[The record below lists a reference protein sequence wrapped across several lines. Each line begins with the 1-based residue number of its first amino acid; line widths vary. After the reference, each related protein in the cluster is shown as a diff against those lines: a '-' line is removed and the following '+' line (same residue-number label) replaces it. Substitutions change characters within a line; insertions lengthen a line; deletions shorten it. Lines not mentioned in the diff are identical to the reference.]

1 MQELGQSLEDYLE
14 AILILE
20 KQLDTVHNIDI
31 ASYLGFSK
39 SSVSHALKILQADK
53 LIQIHQDKSVKLQA
67 DKLIQIHQDKSV
79 KLTREGQ
86 KTAQHTY
93 QRHEFFTK
101 MLQQIG
107 VNKFTAEE
115 DACRLEHVISDET
128 FQAIKKY
135 YEFHE

>member
-53 LIQIHQDKSVKLQA
+53 LIQIHP
-67 DKLIQIHQDKSV
+67 DKSV

-101 MLQQIG
+101 MLQHIG

-135 YEFHE
+135 YELHE

>member
-53 LIQIHQDKSVKLQA
+53 LIQIHQDKSVKL
-67 DKLIQIHQDKSV
+67 
-79 KLTREGQ
+79 TREGQ

-107 VNKFTAEE
+107 VNKFTAKE

>member
-14 AILILE
+14 AIFILE
-20 KQLDTVHNIDI
+20 RQLESVHNIDI
-31 ASYLGFSK
+31 ASYLGYSK
-39 SSVSHALKILQADK
+39 SSVSHALKLLQTNELISIQEDK
-53 LIQIHQDKSVKLQA
+53 AVE
-67 DKLIQIHQDKSV
+67 
-79 KLTREGQ
+79 LTKQGR
-86 KTAQHTY
+86 KTAQHVY

-107 VNKFTAEE
+107 VDKYTAEE

-135 YEFHE
+135 YEIHEITK

>member
-1 MQELGQSLEDYLE
+1 MGQSLEDYLE

-53 LIQIHQDKSVKLQA
+53 LIQIHR
-67 DKLIQIHQDKSV
+67 DKSV
-79 KLTREGQ
+79 KLTGEGQ

>member
-20 KQLDTVHNIDI
+20 KQLDTVHNIYI

-53 LIQIHQDKSVKLQA
+53 LIQIHP
-67 DKLIQIHQDKSV
+67 DKSV

-86 KTAQHTY
+86 KTDQHTY

-135 YEFHE
+135 YELHE